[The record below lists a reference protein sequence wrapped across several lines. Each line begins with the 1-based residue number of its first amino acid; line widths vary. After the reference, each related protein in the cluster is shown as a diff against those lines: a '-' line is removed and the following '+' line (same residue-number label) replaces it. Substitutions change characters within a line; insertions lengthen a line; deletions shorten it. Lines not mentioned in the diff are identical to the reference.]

1 MRPPHSQ
8 TPGLYKLASS
18 TVRDTLHA
26 ICKAVSEAWQR
37 KTGSLQEPTLVDN
50 GHPAGMPP
58 GGRLTEMLSRPADTH
73 KPYVQLSSCSS
84 RHGE

>member
-18 TVRDTLHA
+18 KVRDTLHA

-37 KTGSLQEPTLVDN
+37 KIGSLQEPTLVDN
-50 GHPAGMPP
+50 GHLQACFQAEDSP
-58 GGRLTEMLSRPADTH
+58 R
-73 KPYVQLSSCSS
+73 C
-84 RHGE
+84 